1 MVKES
6 ATLTPKVLQSGG
18 ILKPKS
24 CDSLGNQ
31 DQVYQPAS
39 TLYEIPY
46 GYQEASYRSLIVT
59 VIPPTASGSWTALP
73 NQTNQLNTEPTYK
86 F

>member
-18 ILKPKS
+18 ILKPRS

-31 DQVYQPAS
+31 RAS
-39 TLYEIPY
+39 TIYEIPY